1 MITISCLSP
10 IGDHPDYHQDQLD
23 DDHDPDDDYDPDYD
37 QDHLD
42 GNYDPDDYDHTNTD
56 DDNHEHPDDTS
67 KNVLGGCH
75 SQ

>member
-10 IGDHPDYHQDQLD
+10 IGDHPDYH
-23 DDHDPDDDYDPDYD
+23 

>member
-10 IGDHPDYHQDQLD
+10 IGDHL
-23 DDHDPDDDYDPDYD
+23 DYD

>member
-10 IGDHPDYHQDQLD
+10 IGDHPDYHQDQL
-23 DDHDPDDDYDPDYD
+23 DDDYDPDYD

-67 KNVLGGCH
+67 KNVLCH